1 MTSAGGWVL
10 VHTLTETAG
19 GFILEVV
26 FAFQNSKLVV
36 FNRIVVSAFTTPLV
50 FVIVREIASIGWAI
64 DNFVVQSLAVG
75 A

>member
-1 MTSAGGWVL
+1 M
-10 VHTLTETAG
+10 
-19 GFILEVV
+19 EVV